1 MSKITKL
8 AEFIAAREWSLA
20 AKEEFDRS
28 RNAARDILAAVG
40 WDDDTD
46 CLRSFWSCMT
56 MVKMMKNDDHDL
68 LGSEHLDHGPVPN
81 PPLGLDKLADIKSD
95 QKKCLQDDLP
105 IFKKAVET
113 LIAHV
118 DALCLSD
125 WSAAFLFFLAEVH
138 TTLGNVSEIL
148 DLGPREMI

>member
-8 AEFIAAREWSLA
+8 AEFIAGREWSLA
-20 AKEEFDRS
+20 AKEEFDCS
-28 RNAARDILAAVG
+28 RNAAREILAAVG
-40 WDDDTD
+40 WDDETD

-56 MVKMMKNDDHDL
+56 MVKMMKKDDYL
-68 LGSEHLDHGPVPN
+68 LGSEHLDYGPVPN
-81 PPLGLDKLADIKSD
+81 PPLGLDKLADINAY

-125 WSAAFLFFLAEVH
+125 WSEAFIFFLAELH
-138 TTLGNVSEIL
+138 TTLDNVSEIL

>member
-20 AKEEFDRS
+20 AKEEFDCS
-28 RNAARDILAAVG
+28 RNAAREILAAVG
-40 WDDDTD
+40 WDDETD

-56 MVKMMKNDDHDL
+56 MVKMMKKDDDL

-81 PPLGLDKLADIKSD
+81 PPLGLDKLADIKSY

-105 IFKKAVET
+105 IFKKTVET

-125 WSAAFLFFLAEVH
+125 WSAAFLLFLAEVH

>member
-1 MSKITKL
+1 MSNIRKL

-20 AKEEFDRS
+20 AQEEFDCS
-28 RNAARDILAAVG
+28 RNAAREILAAVG
-40 WDDDTD
+40 WDDETD

-56 MVKMMKNDDHDL
+56 MVKMMKKDDYL
-68 LGSEHLDHGPVPN
+68 LGSEHLDYGPVPN
-81 PPLGLDKLADIKSD
+81 PPLGTDKLADINAY
-95 QKKCLQDDLP
+95 QKKCLQDGLP

-125 WSAAFLFFLAEVH
+125 WSDAFIFLLAELH
-138 TTLGNVSEIL
+138 TTLDNVSEIL

>member
-1 MSKITKL
+1 ML
-8 AEFIAAREWSLA
+8 RESGAWQLKRS
-20 AKEEFDRS
+20 DCS
-28 RNAARDILAAVG
+28 RNAAREILAAVG
-40 WDDDTD
+40 WDDETD

-56 MVKMMKNDDHDL
+56 MVKMMKKDDYL
-68 LGSEHLDHGPVPN
+68 LGSEHLDYGPVPN
-81 PPLGLDKLADIKSD
+81 PPLGLDKLADINAY

-125 WSAAFLFFLAEVH
+125 WSAALCFSWQNSTQRWTMSV
-138 TTLGNVSEIL
+138 
-148 DLGPREMI
+148 RY

>member
-1 MSKITKL
+1 MSNIRKL

-20 AKEEFDRS
+20 AQEEFDCS
-28 RNAARDILAAVG
+28 RNAAREILAAVG
-40 WDDDTD
+40 WDDETD

-56 MVKMMKNDDHDL
+56 MVRMMKKDDDHL
-68 LGSEHLDHGPVPN
+68 FGCEHLDHGPVPN
-81 PPLGLDKLADIKSD
+81 PPLGLDKLADINAY

-125 WSAAFLFFLAEVH
+125 WSEAFIFSWQNSTQRWTISV
-138 TTLGNVSEIL
+138 
-148 DLGPREMI
+148 RY